1 MYIDTLSNQ
10 TKLLSHQLSNTTVIV
25 VDVLR
30 ATTSIIC
37 AVMNGANLVVPTADP
52 GSAAAF
58 STRIGSKECILAG
71 ERGGVKLPD
80 FALGNS
86 PSEFSADNVRGK
98 TVIMSTTNGTAAIN
112 SVGGALDVLIG
123 ALINKTAVAEA
134 ALKLNNDVLIVC
146 AGTNGRPSADDI
158 CAAGG
163 IAKAISELAAGKI
176 AVTASDMTLVAC
188 MIYTDWKEGRAD
200 LSVTKHY
207 SHLCEL
213 GFKDDVD
220 FAFTEDIT
228 DVVPRYSDGVIKS

>member
-1 MYIDTLSNQ
+1 MYIDTLTNQ

-58 STRIGSKECILAG
+58 STRIGSKDCILAG
-71 ERGGVKLPD
+71 ERGGIKLPD

-98 TVIMSTTNGTAAIN
+98 TVIISTSNGTGAIN
-112 SVGGALDVLIG
+112 SVGGATDVLIG
-123 ALINKTAVAEA
+123 ALINKTAVAAE
-134 ALKLNNDVLIVC
+134 ALKLKNDVLIVC
-146 AGTNGRPSADDI
+146 AGTDGRPSADDI

-163 IAKAISELAAGKI
+163 IAKAISALAAGRV

-188 MIYTDWKEGRAD
+188 MIYTDWIDSRAD

-207 SHLCEL
+207 SHLVEL
-213 GFKDDVD
+213 GFKEDVD

-228 DVVPRYSDGVIKS
+228 NVVPKYQDGVIR